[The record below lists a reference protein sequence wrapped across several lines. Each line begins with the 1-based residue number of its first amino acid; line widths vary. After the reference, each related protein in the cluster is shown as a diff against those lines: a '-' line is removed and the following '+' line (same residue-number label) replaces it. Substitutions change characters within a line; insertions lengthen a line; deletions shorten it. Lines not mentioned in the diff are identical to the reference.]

1 MRLPGG
7 GTCRVSNPP
16 RMSPDLTYFSPAC
29 FLRSLSA
36 CVYNAL
42 VLFGE
47 QGIWDSKLFENT

>member
-1 MRLPGG
+1 MSMRIAALQQIAL
-7 GTCRVSNPP
+7 
-16 RMSPDLTYFSPAC
+16 DLTYFSPAC